1 MTAPA
6 TLAAA
11 VADVRARIAAA
22 AARSGRRPEEI
33 TLVAVTK
40 GVPLTRI
47 REAVAAGVTDVGE
60 SRVQEAAPKVAALRE
75 AVRWHLV
82 GHLQRNKAP
91 LAAGLFTVIHS
102 LDTVRLAQTLSRHAP
117 RRVDVLVQVNIA
129 REPQKHGVPPEAV
142 AEILRGAAALPGIR
156 VVGLMTIPP
165 LHPDPERARPIFRRL
180 RTLRD
185 EAARVLGTA
194 LPHLSMGMSDDFEV
208 AVEEGATM
216 VRVGRAIFGPR
227 DAAEV
232 PQPPARGA
240 NG

>member
-1 MTAPA
+1 MSAPGGSSISPPWNVGE
-6 TLAAA
+6 A
-11 VADVRARIAAA
+11 VAHVRERIASAA
-22 AARSGRRPEEI
+22 GRAGRRQEEI

-40 GVPLTRI
+40 GVALSRI
-47 REAVAAGVTDVGE
+47 REAVAAGVVDVGE

-91 LAAGLFTVIHS
+91 LAAGLFNVIHS
-102 LDTVRLAQTLSRHAP
+102 LDSVRLAETLSRHAP
-117 RRVDVLVQVNIA
+117 QRVDVLVQVNVA
-129 REPQKHGVPPEAV
+129 REPQKYGLPPEALADVLRSV
-142 AEILRGAAALPGIR
+142 ASLPGIR

-165 LHPDPERARPIFRRL
+165 LHPDPEHARPLFRRL

-185 EAARVLGTA
+185 EGARVLGTA

-208 AVEEGATM
+208 AVEEGATL

-227 DAAEV
+227 DRA
-232 PQPPARGA
+232 G
-240 NG
+240 

>member
-1 MTAPA
+1 MSAPGGSSISPPWNVGE
-6 TLAAA
+6 A
-11 VADVRARIAAA
+11 VAHVRERIASAA
-22 AARSGRRPEEI
+22 GRAGRRQEEI

-40 GVPLTRI
+40 GVALSRI
-47 REAVAAGVTDVGE
+47 REAVAAGVGDVGE

-91 LAAGLFTVIHS
+91 LAAGLFNVIHS
-102 LDTVRLAQTLSRHAP
+102 LDSVRLAETLSRHAP
-117 RRVDVLVQVNIA
+117 QRVDVLVQINVA
-129 REPQKHGVPPEAV
+129 REPQKYGLPPEALADVLRSV
-142 AEILRGAAALPGIR
+142 ASLPGIR

-165 LHPDPERARPIFRRL
+165 LHPDPEHARPLFRRL

-185 EAARVLGTA
+185 EGAKVLGTA

-208 AVEEGATM
+208 AVEEGATL

-227 DAAEV
+227 GRA
-232 PQPPARGA
+232 G
-240 NG
+240 